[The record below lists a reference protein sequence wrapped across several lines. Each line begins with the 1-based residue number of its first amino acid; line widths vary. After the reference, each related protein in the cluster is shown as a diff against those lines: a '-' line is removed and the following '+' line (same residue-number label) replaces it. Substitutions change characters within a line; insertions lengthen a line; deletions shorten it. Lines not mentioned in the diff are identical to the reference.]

1 MSGSTGVGTRS
12 RPPART
18 SRPGGPG
25 SEAIDPRIHARRRA
39 VRRRSSLG
47 RRVTLIAVVLVVV
60 LCGLAW
66 PLTHSRLLSA
76 NALTVYGATH
86 TGDAAVL
93 AAAGLT
99 THPPMI
105 DVNIASAARRIEAL
119 PWIARVQVERNWP
132 DGVVVTVSER
142 TVVAV
147 VADGTG
153 WAELDATG
161 RVLSTVASPPAT
173 LPHLVSVGRPG
184 GPGTTLAGA
193 RPSLAVAAAL
203 PAAFKSLVSAV
214 SPSPGAAVDI
224 ALSDGIGVVFGTA
237 TDLPAKFEDVAS
249 LLAGAGLASGSVI
262 DVSVPDTPLVT
273 PPKAPSSTTPSTKS
287 STTSSSS
294 G

>member
-47 RRVTLIAVVLVVV
+47 RRVTLIAVVLVVG

-119 PWIARVQVERNWP
+119 PWIARAQVERNWP

-173 LPHLVSVGRPG
+173 LPHLVSVGHPG
-184 GPGTTLAGA
+184 GPGTTLVGA
-193 RPSLAVAAAL
+193 RPSLAVAAAQTSKPKRINRAIEL
-203 PAAFKSLVSAV
+203 LEQGQPIYYTGSHSGTEGSFEQGKNDAQTWADYISYDMEHAPYDVKGPA
-214 SPSPGAAVDI
+214 
-224 ALSDGIGVVFGTA
+224 
-237 TDLPAKFEDVAS
+237 EYMR
-249 LLAGAGLASGSVI
+249 GL
-262 DVSVPDTPLVT
+262 D
-273 PPKAPSSTTPSTKS
+273 
-287 STTSSSS
+287 
-294 G
+294 